1 MKLFVSLKGQCHTEL
16 VELFSDLIR
25 ICCWLQ
31 LQITV
36 IVSLCISLPHD
47 VQETVALQRR
57 LGKSEV

>member
-1 MKLFVSLKGQCHTEL
+1 MKVFVCLKGQCHTKL

-36 IVSLCISLPHD
+36 VISLCISLPHD
-47 VQETVALQRR
+47 VQEIVALQRR